1 MLQVKDRIL
10 YRNIMGHI
18 GENGLNVNGLGSVPI
33 VELINKGRL
42 TKVYEIYNLRQSD
55 FKDLGYGKEQC
66 ESIIRNIRANKECTV
81 PRFLMSL
88 NIKGMTLR
96 LANEIADLLGED
108 WRMVFTNINKDE
120 LGFIP
125 KECADD
131 IEYLYEIRS
140 SYGLFELI
148 ETMKPDAKHKAA
160 DLKKTYKLYFL
171 DKKTSDDIR
180 IKARLNGYTELYS
193 PSNKIRYVI
202 VPNES
207 VAKQYSTRYGNT
219 LNANAAILYP
229 NEFINLFI
237 K

>member
-1 MLQVKDRIL
+1 
-10 YRNIMGHI
+10 MGHI

-42 TKVYEIYNLRQSD
+42 TKVYQLYSLRQED
-55 FKDLGYGKEQC
+55 FKNLGYGREQC
-66 ESIIRNIRANKECTV
+66 ESIIRNIQANKECAV

-108 WRMVFTNINKDE
+108 WRMVFTNLNKDE

-125 KECADD
+125 RECADD
-131 IEYLYEIRS
+131 LEYLYETRT

-148 ETMKPDAKHKAA
+148 ETMKPVAKHKAVSP
-160 DLKKTYKLYFL
+160 KKTYKLYFI

-180 IKARLNGYTELYS
+180 SKARLNGYSEIYT
-193 PSNKIRYVI
+193 PSNKIKFIV

-207 VAKQYSTRYGNT
+207 VGNQYSSRYANT
-219 LNANAAILYP
+219 INKDTTIIYP
-229 NEFINLFI
+229 NEFMNLF